1 MNGISSNF
9 RKHIW
14 EMSTLPNSIWLCE
27 SLMGRSLRKG
37 TNVTSQTVQAN
48 TCISHFTK
56 KLYIMSHGALAVLFR
71 HLFATYSM
79 YLVFPQGDGG
89 GPLVCEKDGQWYQVG
104 IVSFGIGCGRRNVPG
119 VYTKVEDYED
129 WIEQTILTAKRRSN
143 PRRPPST
150 F

>member
-27 SLMGRSLRKG
+27 SLMGRSSRKG

-71 HLFATYSM
+71 HLQRTLCILYFHRETEEVLWFARKM
-79 YLVFPQGDGG
+79 GN
-89 GPLVCEKDGQWYQVG
+89 G
-104 IVSFGIGCGRRNVPG
+104 IKSGSSASESVVDVAMSLEFTQKSKTTRTG
-119 VYTKVEDYED
+119 
-129 WIEQTILTAKRRSN
+129 
-143 PRRPPST
+143 
-150 F
+150 